1 MQITES
7 LSMAV
12 TAIRANKLRSTL
24 TLLGIGVG
32 VFSIIGVMT
41 AMGVLQNA
49 IESGLSDLGANTFQ
63 IQKFPAMSFDND
75 RFKFR
80 NRKNITY
87 EQGEIFLS
95 KIPPIAKHIGLE
107 TGFGIKQI
115 VYGKLKTNPNV
126 HLLGETEEGFPTNNW
141 TIKEG
146 RAFSPQE
153 VTNGA
158 YVCVLMQQIV
168 DKLFPTGSPIGEEV
182 RIDGVRYRV
191 VGTIEPKGSALGG
204 GQDNQLIIP
213 ITTGMAQYG
222 KLRSINIMVQT
233 SDPQAQEAAIEMS
246 RALLRTIR
254 KVTPG
259 ADDDFEIFSN
269 DSLIK
274 QFNDLTFIVKMGAVG
289 IACIAL
295 LAAGVGIMNIMLV
308 SVTERTK
315 EIGIRKALGATKINV
330 LMQFLSES
338 VIFSQIGGVIG
349 IITGSMLGNVLSL
362 IMSAP
367 PIMPWNTSVAILS
380 TPFLDFTAL
389 EMNIVAIVFCSFIG
403 IVFGVYPAWKAANLD
418 PIESLRYE

>member
-1 MQITES
+1 
-7 LSMAV
+7 MAV

-63 IQKFPAMSFDND
+63 IQKFPAMSFDNNW
-75 RFKFR
+75 FKYR

-95 KIPPIAKHIGLE
+95 KMPAIAKHIGLE
-107 TGFGIKQI
+107 THFGIKQI
-115 VYGKLKTNPNV
+115 LYGKLKTNPNV
-126 HLLGETEEGFPTNNW
+126 SLVGETTEGFPTNNW

-146 RAFSPQE
+146 RAFSTQE
-153 VTNGA
+153 VTNGQ
-158 YVCVLMQQIV
+158 YVCVLMQQII

-182 RIDGVRYRV
+182 QVDGVRYRV
-191 VGTIEPKGSALGG
+191 VGTIEPKGSLLGG

-222 KLRSINIMVQT
+222 KMRSINIMVQT
-233 SDPQAQEAAIEMS
+233 SDPQAQETAIEMS

-254 KVTPG
+254 KVLPG

-330 LMQFLSES
+330 LLQFLSES

-349 IITGSMLGNVLSL
+349 IITGSLLGNVLSL

-367 PIMPWNTSVAILS
+367 AIMPWNTSVAILS

-389 EMNIVAIVFCSFIG
+389 EMNIVAIVFCSMIG